1 MLDATTVVRFC
12 QPSIPLA
19 EGQASVLRYD
29 FSDPQSGKD
38 LCDRKIAPCKLR
50 LSHHVAENHNMESA
64 KNIKKGLESP
74 PGIAGVNVADCKI
87 NQSVTSGGATN
98 NKILGITKY
107 DNFSVT
113 SNSMCLWQAYNVG

>member
-38 LCDRKIAPCKLR
+38 LCDRKIVPCKQCIP
-50 LSHHVAENHNMESA
+50 HHVAENHNMESA
-64 KNIKKGLESP
+64 KDIKKGLESP
-74 PGIAGVNVADCKI
+74 PGIAGMSVAECKI
-87 NQSVTSGGATN
+87 NQSVTSAGATN

-107 DNFSVT
+107 DNFPLT
-113 SNSMCLWQAYNVG
+113 SKSK

>member
-29 FSDPQSGKD
+29 FSNPQSGKN
-38 LCDRKIAPCKLR
+38 LFDRKIVPCKQHLP
-50 LSHHVAENHNMESA
+50 HHVAENHNMESA
-64 KNIKKGLESP
+64 KDIKKGLESP
-74 PGIAGVNVADCKI
+74 PGIAGMSFAECKI
-87 NQSVTSGGATN
+87 NQSVTSAAATN

-107 DNFSVT
+107 DYFSLT
-113 SNSMCLWQAYNVG
+113 CSF

>member
-1 MLDATTVVRFC
+1 MLDATTVARFC

-38 LCDRKIAPCKLR
+38 LCDRKIVSCTQR
-50 LSHHVAENHNMESA
+50 LPHHVAENHNMESA
-64 KNIKKGLESP
+64 KDIKKGLESP
-74 PGIAGVNVADCKI
+74 PGIAGASVAECKI
-87 NQSVTSGGATN
+87 NQSVTSAGATN

-107 DNFSVT
+107 NNFSLT
-113 SNSMCLWQAYNVG
+113 SKSMCV

>member
-38 LCDRKIAPCKLR
+38 FCDRKIAPCKLR
-50 LSHHVAENHNMESA
+50 LSQHVAENHNMESA

-74 PGIAGVNVADCKI
+74 PGIAGMSVAECTID
-87 NQSVTSGGATN
+87 
-98 NKILGITKY
+98 
-107 DNFSVT
+107 
-113 SNSMCLWQAYNVG
+113 

>member
-38 LCDRKIAPCKLR
+38 LRDGKISPCKLR
-50 LSHHVAENHNMESA
+50 LPHHVAENHNMESA
-64 KNIKKGLESP
+64 KDIKKGLESP
-74 PGIAGVNVADCKI
+74 PGIAGMSVAECKI
-87 NQSVTSGGATN
+87 NQSVTSAAATN

-107 DNFSVT
+107 DYFSLT
-113 SNSMCLWQAYNVG
+113 CSF